1 MSDSSTPLTRCLLRS
16 GSTSVHQDFGNA
28 FAETFRLGVG
38 PGYRCVNVQLA
49 GFTLT
54 FRNSDHP
61 LHQVEVR
68 IHESSY
74 DPDTGELAFLVNGV
88 FRDTGGRDEFTWN
101 VDFTVLALG

>member
-1 MSDSSTPLTRCLLRS
+1 MSDPSPPLTRCLLRS
-16 GSTSVHQDFGNA
+16 GSTAVHQDFGNA

-38 PGYRCVNVQLA
+38 PGYQCVNVQLS

-54 FRNSDHP
+54 FRNTDHP

-68 IHESSY
+68 IHETSY
-74 DPDTGELAFLVNGV
+74 DSETGEVAFRVSGV
-88 FRDTGGRDEFTWN
+88 FRDTGGKDEFTWN